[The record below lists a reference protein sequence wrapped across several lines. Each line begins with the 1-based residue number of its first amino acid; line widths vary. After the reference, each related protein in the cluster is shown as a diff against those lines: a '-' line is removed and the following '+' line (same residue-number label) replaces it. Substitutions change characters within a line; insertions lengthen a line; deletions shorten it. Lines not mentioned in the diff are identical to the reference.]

1 MEFFTLHQLLPQT
14 DEFYFHPL
22 LADDEEGALVICN
35 PMEAFCRAPTVLHSR
50 KTLEEHIHL
59 IQSRKLTKALVVAE
73 DIGFLRQ
80 CPSLEAVWVVPSST
94 KRTFDFSPLYD
105 LPNLRWLHCETV
117 FGPKDSYWAEVDYS
131 RLSNLE
137 TLQAVGPRGHKNIRM
152 LKAVKSLSL
161 AEGLPAKDS
170 YWAEV
175 DYSRLSN
182 LETLQAVGPR
192 GHKNIRM
199 LKAVKSL
206 SLAEGLPAGD
216 SLEDLLPYGSLE
228 ELTICQA
235 PIRSLSGL
243 HHAVGLK
250 HLGLICNRRLED
262 ISQLSG
268 VAGSLQSLTVDT
280 CGKIKDFS
288 VLSCL
293 EKLDTLVL
301 QGSNALPNLDFLK
314 RMPNL
319 QSFVCKMNVLNGDL
333 SLCLSIPNVS
343 IQNRKHYNY
352 KNRDFSKK

>member
-105 LPNLRWLHCETV
+105 LPNLRWLHCKTV
-117 FGPKDSYWAEVDYS
+117 FGP
-131 RLSNLE
+131 
-137 TLQAVGPRGHKNIRM
+137 
-152 LKAVKSLSL
+152 
-161 AEGLPAKDS
+161 KDS

-216 SLEDLLPYGSLE
+216 SLEDVLPYGSLE

>member
-22 LADDEEGALVICN
+22 MTDDSEGALVICN

-59 IQSRKLTKALVVAE
+59 IQSQKLTKALVVAE

-94 KRTFDFSPLYD
+94 GSTFDFSPLYD
-105 LPNLRWLHCETV
+105 LPNLRWLHCETG
-117 FGPKDSYWAEVDYS
+117 FGP
-131 RLSNLE
+131 
-137 TLQAVGPRGHKNIRM
+137 
-152 LKAVKSLSL
+152 
-161 AEGLPAKDS
+161 KDS

-216 SLEDLLPYGSLE
+216 SLEDVLPYGSLE
-228 ELTICQA
+228 ELSICQA

-250 HLGLICNRRLED
+250 HLDLTCNRRLED

-314 RMPNL
+314 SMPNL
-319 QSFVCKMNVLNGDL
+319 QSFVCKMNVLDGDL
-333 SLCLSIPNVS
+333 GLCLSIPSVS

-352 KNRDFSKK
+352 KNRDFPKK

>member
-22 LADDEEGALVICN
+22 MTDDSEGALVICN

-80 CPSLEAVWVVPSST
+80 CPSLEAVRVVPSST

-117 FGPKDSYWAEVDYS
+117 FGPKDSC
-131 RLSNLE
+131 
-137 TLQAVGPRGHKNIRM
+137 
-152 LKAVKSLSL
+152 
-161 AEGLPAKDS
+161 
-170 YWAEV
+170 WAEV

-268 VAGSLQSLTVDT
+268 VAGSLQSLTMDT

>member
-117 FGPKDSYWAEVDYS
+117 FGP
-131 RLSNLE
+131 
-137 TLQAVGPRGHKNIRM
+137 
-152 LKAVKSLSL
+152 
-161 AEGLPAKDS
+161 KDS

>member
-105 LPNLRWLHCETV
+105 LPNLRWLHCKTV
-117 FGPKDSYWAEVDYS
+117 FGP
-131 RLSNLE
+131 
-137 TLQAVGPRGHKNIRM
+137 
-152 LKAVKSLSL
+152 
-161 AEGLPAKDS
+161 KDS

-250 HLGLICNRRLED
+250 HLGLTCNRRLED

-314 RMPNL
+314 SMPNL
-319 QSFVCKMNVLNGDL
+319 QSFVCKMNVLDGDL

>member
-14 DEFYFHPL
+14 DGFYFHPL
-22 LADDEEGALVICN
+22 MTDDSEGALVICN

-94 KRTFDFSPLYD
+94 KRTFDFSSLYD

-117 FGPKDSYWAEVDYS
+117 FGPKDSC
-131 RLSNLE
+131 
-137 TLQAVGPRGHKNIRM
+137 
-152 LKAVKSLSL
+152 
-161 AEGLPAKDS
+161 
-170 YWAEV
+170 WAEV

-216 SLEDLLPYGSLE
+216 SLEDVLPYGSLE

-243 HHAVGLK
+243 HHGVGLK
-250 HLGLICNRRLED
+250 RLDLTCNRRLED
-262 ISQLSG
+262 ISQLSA
-268 VAGSLQSLTVDT
+268 VASSLQSLSVDT
-280 CGKIKDFS
+280 CGRIQDFS

-314 RMPNL
+314 SMPNL
-319 QSFVCKMNVLNGDL
+319 QSFVCKMNVLDGDL
-333 SLCLSIPNVS
+333 SLCLSIPSVS
-343 IQNRKHYNY
+343 IQSRKHYNY

>member
-22 LADDEEGALVICN
+22 MADDEEGALVICN

-50 KTLEEHIHL
+50 KTLEEHIYL

-117 FGPKDSYWAEVDYS
+117 FGPKDSCWAEVDYS

-137 TLQAVGPRGHKNIRM
+137 TLQAVGPRGHKNI
-152 LKAVKSLSL
+152 
-161 AEGLPAKDS
+161 
-170 YWAEV
+170 
-175 DYSRLSN
+175 
-182 LETLQAVGPR
+182 Q
-192 GHKNIRM
+192 M

-216 SLEDLLPYGSLE
+216 SLEDVLPYGGLE
-228 ELTICQA
+228 ELSICQA

-250 HLGLICNRRLED
+250 HLDLTCNRRLED

-280 CGKIKDFS
+280 CGRIQDFS

-314 RMPNL
+314 SMPNL
-319 QSFVCKMNVLNGDL
+319 QSFVCKMNVLDGDL
-333 SLCLSIPNVS
+333 SLCLSIPSVS

>member
-161 AEGLPAKDS
+161 AEGLPA
-170 YWAEV
+170 
-175 DYSRLSN
+175 
-182 LETLQAVGPR
+182 
-192 GHKNIRM
+192 
-199 LKAVKSL
+199 
-206 SLAEGLPAGD
+206 GD

-314 RMPNL
+314 SMPNL
-319 QSFVCKMNVLNGDL
+319 QSFVCKMNVLDGDL
-333 SLCLSIPNVS
+333 SPCLSIPNVS

-352 KNRDFSKK
+352 KNRDFSQK